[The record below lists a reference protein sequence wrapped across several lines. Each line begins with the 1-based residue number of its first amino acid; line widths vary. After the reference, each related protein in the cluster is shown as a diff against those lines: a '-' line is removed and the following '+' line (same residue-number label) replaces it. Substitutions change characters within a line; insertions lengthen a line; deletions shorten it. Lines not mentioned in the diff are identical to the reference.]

1 MTRSTGRLDEF
12 ADWKARADQADMLQA
27 AIRHQAALK
36 RFGREHS
43 GPCPNCG
50 GRDRFSI
57 SPTKHKWHCRG
68 HGGGHGSIGMVM
80 HIAGLSFLEA
90 CEELTGEPNPSG
102 RKAKPLTESEKA
114 ERNQQ
119 RVEVQARQR
128 AREAQEAAYQ
138 ENTRKA
144 AQSIWGA
151 SIGLYDTL
159 GAQYLNSRGI
169 PTPDTWPE
177 CLRFHPGLPYPGRP
191 ARHPALICRVDD
203 VMGDLIAVWRIY
215 LREDARKLDVEHPK
229 LGLGPAGGGAVRLGG
244 LGPKIAVAEGIES
257 AFGYWLL
264 TGMKHPVWAALSTAG
279 MVGID
284 IPLGVGLVVV
294 VPDGDKPLRKKK
306 DIYVE
311 SIPAGR
317 KAANALFVRMVEHGI
332 RCNVA
337 AEPPQGKDYLDLWRE
352 HSREFTL

>member
-12 ADWKARADQADMLQA
+12 ADWKARADQADMLQV
-27 AIRHQAALK
+27 AIRHQATLK
-36 RFGREHS
+36 RCGREHC
-43 GPCPNCG
+43 GPCPTCG

-90 CEELTGEPNPSG
+90 CEDLTGDPNPSG
-102 RKAKPLTESEKA
+102 KKSKPLTEAEKA
-114 ERNQQ
+114 ERHRQ
-119 RVEVQARQR
+119 RLEAQARQR

-138 ENTRKA
+138 ENTREA
-144 AQSIWGA
+144 AAAIWSA

-169 PTPDTWPE
+169 PTPDAWPE
-177 CLRFHPGLPYPGRP
+177 CLRFHPTLPYPGRP
-191 ARHPALICRVDD
+191 GRHPALICRVDD
-203 VMGDLIAVWRIY
+203 VMGHLTAVWRIY
-215 LREDARKLDVEHPK
+215 LRAEGRKADVAAAK
-229 LGLGPAGGGAVRLGG
+229 LGLGPAGGGAVRIGG
-244 LGPKIAVAEGIES
+244 VGGRIAVAEGVET
-257 AFGYWLL
+257 ALAYWCL
-264 TGMKHPVWAALSTAG
+264 TGRKYPCWAALSTSG
-279 MVGID
+279 MQGLEV
-284 IPLGVGLVVV
+284 PLGVGQVVV
-294 VPDGDKPLRKKK
+294 VPDGDKPLRKK
-306 DIYVE
+306 DGVAVE

-317 KAANALFVRMVEHGI
+317 KAAQALWVRMVEQGI

-352 HSREFTL
+352 HSRENA